1 MIRIKEIRKNKK
13 ITAKELADN
22 INVAE
27 STMSLYENGKR
38 EPDFA
43 TLTKIAKYLEVSVD
57 YLIGYIE
64 KENFSPAMNNSV
76 NSSEPLTNQEE
87 QLLHMF
93 RMTTEEGRMRII
105 STVVSICD
113 QMEEKRIAA
122 SIEKNA

>member
-22 INVAE
+22 VNVAE

-43 TLTKIAKYLEVSVD
+43 TLIKIANYLEVSVD
-57 YLIGYIE
+57 YLIGAIE
-64 KENFSPAMNNSV
+64 KEISTAAIDASV
-76 NSSEPLTNQEE
+76 NSLYPLSDQEE

-93 RMTTEEGRMRII
+93 RITTEEGKMRII
-105 STVVSICD
+105 STIVNICD
-113 QMEEKRIAA
+113 QMEEKRIAP